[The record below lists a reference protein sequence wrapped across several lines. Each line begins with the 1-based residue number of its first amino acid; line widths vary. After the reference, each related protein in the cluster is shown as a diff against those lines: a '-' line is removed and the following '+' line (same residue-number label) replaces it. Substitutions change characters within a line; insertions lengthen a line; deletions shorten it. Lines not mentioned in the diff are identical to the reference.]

1 MKEKDRTN
9 KQLEDE
15 LVDLVQEIS
24 ELEISETKLKREK
37 EEKERLLIKL
47 IQTVKMAGIENLASG
62 IAHEFNNLLQI
73 MKGHA
78 EFAQRTKKTEDME
91 EALDIVLKA
100 SDKIGNIIND
110 LLAFSRKESFEKVL
124 CDITEPLESVLSLTE
139 EKFKESNI
147 QVVRE
152 YEKTSSVEVNK
163 VEMQRVF
170 LNMVTNARDSMLPEG
185 GVLEIGVKSVGE
197 NVEVSFIDTGKG
209 IKDENL
215 RRIFEPF
222 YTTQVA
228 VEEDSWLQGIGL
240 GLSVSYRIV
249 KRHGGIIEVESEIG
263 KGSTFTVKLPAK
275 GQKAEEKREER
286 RDVEKSEP
294 LNILVVDD
302 EQDICKMFTKW
313 LSLDGHR
320 AKSALKGQEAIDL
333 VKKDSFNFVFLDV
346 VMPGIASIDVLKE
359 IKKISPETKVVMIT
373 DTLMDKALLNELIK
387 KGALGYLQKP
397 FKIEDIKEIIS

>member
-1 MKEKDRTN
+1 MKEEDRSN

-15 LVDLVQEIS
+15 LVELVQEIS
-24 ELEISETKLKREK
+24 EMEISETKLKREK
-37 EEKERLLIKL
+37 EEKERLLIQL
-47 IQTVKMAGIENLASG
+47 IQSVKMAGIENLASG

-78 EFAQRTKKTEDME
+78 EFAKKTKKAEDME
-91 EALDIVLKA
+91 EAIDIVLKA
-100 SDKIGNIIND
+100 SDKIGNIIKD

-139 EKFKESNI
+139 EKFKERNI
-147 QVVRE
+147 EIVRK
-152 YEKTSSVEVNK
+152 YEKTSAVEVNK

-170 LNMVTNARDSMLPEG
+170 LNMVTNARDAMIPDG
-185 GVLEIGVKSVGE
+185 GVLEIKVKQVE
-197 NVEVSFIDTGKG
+197 DNVEVSFVDTGKG

-215 RRIFEPF
+215 RRVFEPF

-228 VEEDSWLQGIGL
+228 VEEDSWLQGVGL

-249 KRHGGIIEVESEIG
+249 RRHGGIIEVESEIG
-263 KGSTFTVKLPAK
+263 KGSTFTVKLPTK
-275 GQKAEEKREER
+275 GEKAEEKREER
-286 RDVEKSEP
+286 IGVEKPEP

-302 EQDICKMFTKW
+302 EEDICKMFTKW
-313 LSLDGHR
+313 LSLDGHS
-320 AKSALKGQEAIDL
+320 AKYALKGQDALDL
-333 VKKDSFNFVFLDV
+333 VKKDNFNFVFLDV

-359 IKKISPETKVVMIT
+359 IKKISPETRVVMIT
-373 DTLMDKALLNELIK
+373 DTLMDKALLDELIQ

>member
-1 MKEKDRTN
+1 MKEEDRTN

-15 LVDLVQEIS
+15 LVELVQEIS
-24 ELEISETKLKREK
+24 ELEISETKLKRER
-37 EEKERLLIKL
+37 EEKDRLLVQL
-47 IQTVKMAGIENLASG
+47 IQSVKMAGVENLASG

-78 EFAQRTKKTEDME
+78 EFAQRTKKAEDME
-91 EALDIVLKA
+91 EAIDIVLKA
-100 SDKIGNIIND
+100 SDKIENLIKD

-139 EKFKESNI
+139 EKFKEHNI
-147 QVVRE
+147 EVVRK

-170 LNMVTNARDSMLPEG
+170 LNMVTNAWDAMIPKG
-185 GVLEIGVKSVGE
+185 GILEISVKQVGE

-215 RRIFEPF
+215 RRVFEPF
-222 YTTQVA
+222 YTTQVT

-275 GQKAEEKREER
+275 GKKAEEKSEER
-286 RDVEKSEP
+286 RDVEKPKP

-302 EQDICKMFTKW
+302 EEDICKMFTKW

-333 VKKDSFNFVFLDV
+333 VKKDSFDFVFLDV

-373 DTLMDKALLNELIK
+373 DTLMDKALLNELIQ

>member
-1 MKEKDRTN
+1 MKEEDRTN

-15 LVDLVQEIS
+15 LVELVQEIS
-24 ELEISETKLKREK
+24 ELEVSETKLKREK
-37 EEKERLLIKL
+37 EEKERLLVQL
-47 IQTVKMAGIENLASG
+47 IQSVKMAGIENLASG
-62 IAHEFNNLLQI
+62 LAHELNNLLQI

-78 EFAQRTKKTEDME
+78 EFAQRTKKPEDME

-100 SDKIGNIIND
+100 SGKIENIIKD

-124 CDITEPLESVLSLTE
+124 CDITEPLESVLLLTE
-139 EKFKESNI
+139 EKFKEHNI
-147 QVVRE
+147 EIVRK
-152 YEKTSSVEVNK
+152 YDKTSSVEVNK

-170 LNMVTNARDSMLPEG
+170 LNMVTNARDAMMPKG
-185 GVLEIGVKSVGE
+185 GNLEIGVKQVSE
-197 NVEVSFIDTGKG
+197 IVEVSFTDTGKG

-215 RRIFEPF
+215 RRVFEPF

-263 KGSTFTVKLPAK
+263 KGSIFTVRKP
-275 GQKAEEKREER
+275 
-286 RDVEKSEP
+286 EP

-302 EQDICKMFTKW
+302 EEDICKMFTKW
-313 LSLDGHR
+313 LSLDGHK
-320 AKSALKGQEAIDL
+320 AKSALKGEVAIDL
-333 VKKDSFNFVFLDV
+333 VKKDNFNFVFLDV

-373 DTLMDKALLNELIK
+373 DTLMDKALLDELIQ

>member
-1 MKEKDRTN
+1 MKEEDRTN

-15 LVDLVQEIS
+15 LVELVKEIS
-24 ELEISETKLKREK
+24 DMEISETKLKREK
-37 EEKERLLIKL
+37 EEKERLLVQL
-47 IQTVKMAGIENLASG
+47 IQSVKMAGIENLASG

-78 EFAQRTKKTEDME
+78 EFAKRTKKAEDME

-100 SDKIGNIIND
+100 SDKIENIIKD

-139 EKFKESNI
+139 EKFKEHNI
-147 QVVRE
+147 EVVRR
-152 YEKTSSVEVNK
+152 YEKTSPVEVNK

-170 LNMVTNARDSMLPEG
+170 LNMVTNARDAMLPEG
-185 GVLEIGVKSVGE
+185 GNLEIGVEQVGE
-197 NVEVSFIDTGKG
+197 NVDVSFTDTGKG

-215 RRIFEPF
+215 RRVFEPF

-275 GQKAEEKREER
+275 REKTEEKYEER
-286 RDVEKSEP
+286 RDAEKPEP

-302 EQDICKMFTKW
+302 EEEICKIFTKW

-320 AKSALKGQEAIDL
+320 ARYVLKGQEAIDL
-333 VKKDSFNFVFLDV
+333 VKKDNFNFVFLDV
-346 VMPGIASIDVLKE
+346 VMPGVASMDVLKE
-359 IKKISPETKVVMIT
+359 IKRISPETRVVMIT
-373 DTLMDKALLNELIK
+373 DTLMDKALLNELIQ

-397 FKIEDIKEIIS
+397 FKIEEIKEIIS